1 MMRNQVRS
9 RVRAGFVLT
18 FTTAL
23 AGAVFGEAAGQVVAQ
38 GAEPT
43 VTLQQAIELALQHSP
58 TMAQRL
64 GAVRTSESAE
74 RTSFGAFLPSLS
86 LSSGAGLSSSSR
98 FDPATQRTVTG
109 SSESY
114 TAGLSSGID
123 VYTGGRRGA
132 QLDAAR
138 AGTAEA
144 EAGLIEQRFAVALQA
159 KQSYFNVL
167 RAEETV
173 RVSQAR
179 IERAEQGLRAAEVRL
194 MAGATTRSDSLR
206 AQLELTQARQ
216 ALLSAQNQRRA
227 ATYTLGA
234 LVGIDGPANAEP
246 LPSLEP
252 EALAVTDDEFRR
264 LAVESSPTVVSS
276 EASVRAAD
284 ASLRANRA
292 QYLPTLRASGGYDWS
307 NQAASF
313 SGGRTGWS
321 TRLSLSYPLFNNF
334 SREDANERA
343 EVALN
348 NARITLADAQRQ
360 VLAQVQQAI
369 DAVRL
374 AEEQIALTIEA
385 ERVAAEDLRVQET
398 RYSLGAST
406 ILDLITS
413 QIALV
418 EAELNR
424 INARYDYQVA
434 LAELESLIGRELR

>member
-1 MMRNQVRS
+1 MIRQTGGVLA
-9 RVRAGFVLT
+9 RAGVLLS
-18 FTTAL
+18 FAAAL
-23 AGAVFGEAAGQVVAQ
+23 AGVDAGGVAGQAVAQ
-38 GAEPT
+38 NAPT
-43 VTLQQAIELALQHSP
+43 VSLEQAIELALQHSP
-58 TMAQRL
+58 AMAQRV
-64 GAVRTSESAE
+64 GSVRTSESAE
-74 RTSFGAFLPSLS
+74 RTSVGAFIPSLS

-114 TAGLSSGID
+114 TAGLSTGMDI
-123 VYTGGRRGA
+123 YTGGRRGA

-138 AGTAEA
+138 ANTAEA

-167 RAEETV
+167 RADETV
-173 RVSQAR
+173 RVSGAR
-179 IERAEQGLRAAEVRL
+179 VERAEQGLRAAEVRL

-227 ATYTLGA
+227 AAFTLGA
-234 LVGIDGPANAEP
+234 LVGVEGPVNVEP

-252 EALAVTDDEFRR
+252 SPLALSDDELRR
-264 LAVESSPTVVSS
+264 LALESSPTVVSS
-276 EASVRAAD
+276 EASVRSAD
-284 ASLRANRA
+284 ASLRASRA

-343 EVALN
+343 EVGLN
-348 NARITLADAQRQ
+348 NARVTLADAQRQ
-360 VLAQVQQAI
+360 ALARVQQSI

-374 AEEQIALTIEA
+374 AEQQIALTIEA

-398 RYSLGAST
+398 RYQLGAST

-424 INARYDYQVA
+424 IGARYDYQVA
-434 LAELESLIGRELR
+434 LAELEALIGRELR